1 MSPEEKYR
9 STLEKAVAD
18 FDAAELVAAG
28 HPEVDELT
36 SVTKAVTSVQ
46 SRTFRDLT
54 SIEKFLANHDKVDV
68 ITSKIIAFN
77 NRPVVDNPARLD
89 RIAAMY
95 HRDYE
100 SFVHKVLYRS
110 SIHIVGIL
118 TSALALHDCGNLV
131 GWRKDRLSRS
141 AEALLGALSDIS
153 HADGELLA
161 RRRITPKPIDFT
173 DPMHVQALN
182 AACYQ

>member
-118 TSALALHDCGNLV
+118 TSGTT
-131 GWRKDRLSRS
+131 
-141 AEALLGALSDIS
+141 IF
-153 HADGELLA
+153 ELY
-161 RRRITPKPIDFT
+161 F
-173 DPMHVQALN
+173 N
-182 AACYQ
+182 